1 MLIGQLVVLL
11 WMRYRRSST
20 SEVSYERLE
29 SDEKEAL
36 PAYEEFESVDA
47 KGEEKEVVEKV

>member
-36 PAYEEFESVDA
+36 PAYEEVESVDA
-47 KGEEKEVVEKV
+47 KEEEKV